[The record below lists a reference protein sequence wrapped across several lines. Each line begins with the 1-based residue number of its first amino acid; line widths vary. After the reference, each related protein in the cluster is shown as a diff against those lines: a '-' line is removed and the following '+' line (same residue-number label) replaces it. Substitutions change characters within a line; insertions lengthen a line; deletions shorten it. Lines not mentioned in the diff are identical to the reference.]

1 MCPIC
6 LILLIL
12 MLIITLWSHRR
23 KATIDMI
30 KHAYKCNPK
39 YCNKRKC
46 PVRMLRYAWEF
57 GQKEITE

>member
-1 MCPIC
+1 
-6 LILLIL
+6 